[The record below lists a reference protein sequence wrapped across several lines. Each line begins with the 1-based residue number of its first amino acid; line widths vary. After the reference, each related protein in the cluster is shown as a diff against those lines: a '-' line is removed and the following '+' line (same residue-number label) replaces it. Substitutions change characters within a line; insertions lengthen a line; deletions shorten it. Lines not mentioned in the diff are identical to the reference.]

1 MHYFWIIFIISLFF
15 SSGYALSNE
24 KVVDITTRPGIKQRM
39 LILFPSSS
47 PKAVVILYAGG
58 HGGLQI
64 TPDGLIG
71 EENNNFVV
79 RSRKLFAKQGF
90 VTVTVDA
97 PTDKQF
103 SPYLQGF
110 RDTIEHV
117 ADAKAIIAW
126 TRESYHLP
134 IWLIGTGRGTQSVT
148 YIATMLLNENAPNG
162 IVLTS
167 TILQD
172 KDTQAVSEMELSK
185 ITLPVLVVHHSE
197 DGCIVCPYNK
207 IENLMNKLTHAKYKQ
222 LLAMTG
228 GGENNENPCED
239 FSHHEYNGIETQV
252 VEAIAKWIK
261 TH

>member
-1 MHYFWIIFIISLFF
+1 M
-15 SSGYALSNE
+15 
-24 KVVDITTRPGIKQRM
+24 
-39 LILFPSSS
+39 
-47 PKAVVILYAGG
+47 
-58 HGGLQI
+58 GGLQI

-117 ADAKAIIAW
+117 ADAKAVIAW

-197 DGCIVCPYNK
+197 D
-207 IENLMNKLTHAKYKQ
+207 
-222 LLAMTG
+222 
-228 GGENNENPCED
+228 
-239 FSHHEYNGIETQV
+239 FSHHGDNGIETQV